1 MNKIQYNEEQKAFE
15 ITYKLWDNDTD
26 VLLYVKSEQEI
37 LENLGE
43 IAGKLDKIDRN
54 RSKIADII
62 ARRLRS
68 IFARDDGFEK
78 TLHISKALVDL
89 DEDGAIVEFTVKS
102 SDTSLKGAGIDLEL
116 STDNSIEILGVN
128 SSYDM

>member
-15 ITYKLWDNDTD
+15 ITYKLWGNDTD

-43 IAGKLDKIDRN
+43 IAEKLDKIDRN

-89 DEDGAIVEFTVKS
+89 DKDGAIVEFTVKS